1 MPIQAAQM
9 AKAILDRNEKILF
22 KALDGLSDAELHR
35 QLGPDSN
42 PVGWLMWHLSRVQD
56 NHFSAAEGK
65 EHAWITE
72 GWNAKFGREN
82 EGATDRGNGHTS
94 EQVAAFK
101 SPDVEMLIAYYKA
114 VRAHTDAFLDSLTEA
129 DMDRPVPSLAA
140 DGSTVP
146 LHDRIEMS
154 LLDTVQH
161 SGQVAFLRGLIV
173 GKGWW

>member
-22 KALDGLSDAELHR
+22 KALDGLSDDELHR

-42 PVGWLMWHLSRVQD
+42 PVGWLMWHMSRVQD
-56 NHFSAAEGK
+56 NHFSAMEGK
-65 EHAWITE
+65 EHAWTTE
-72 GWNAKFGREN
+72 GWNARFGREN
-82 EGATDRGNGHTS
+82 EAATDRGNGHTA

-101 SPDVEMLIAYYKA
+101 SPDVETLIAYYKA
-114 VRAHTDAFLDSLTEA
+114 VRAHTDAFLDSLSEA

-146 LHDRIEMS
+146 LHGRIEMS